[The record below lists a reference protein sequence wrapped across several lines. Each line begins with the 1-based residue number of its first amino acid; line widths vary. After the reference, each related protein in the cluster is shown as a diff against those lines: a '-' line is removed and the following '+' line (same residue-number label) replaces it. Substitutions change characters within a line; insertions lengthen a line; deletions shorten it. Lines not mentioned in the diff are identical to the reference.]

1 MKLINADKV
10 MEKLEAE
17 LYNPEEFPA
26 MELGSVMRMIDS
38 EPEVLNLQ
46 RLHAAFEEKASQ
58 FAQAAEEAKKEGDV
72 LSARLLD
79 LLREQAENYWLLILD
94 NMNTKNEHYS
104 TNA

>member
-17 LYNPEEFPA
+17 FYNPEEFPA

-46 RLHAAFEEKASQ
+46 RLHAAFDEKASR
-58 FAQAAEEAKKEGDV
+58 FSEAEEEARKKGDV
-72 LSARLLD
+72 LSERLFG
-79 LLREQAENYWLLILD
+79 LLREQAENYWWLILD